1 MKKLLNR
8 IFVVGAVCL
17 LCLHSGQGSVLDQS
31 QPIFNNN
38 VGGYFNGGSSRQKI
52 AQVVTPGISGWLTTV
67 AAPVTGLGT
76 LRLEIRGV
84 SAGLPNDTQL
94 ASQNIAG
101 SSLPSFFSDPTG
113 FRQLNLSVPPLV
125 SAGEP
130 FAIVLSALNPPMG
143 SLTVLSGPPG
153 DPYAGGDAFY
163 DSLPNPP
170 DWIHRGDFG
179 SFDIPF
185 QTYVEPIPEP
195 ATTFTLAVLSL
206 LVGALASRKTGCG
219 SRNAFPGNK
228 SKSKAVMRGFRSK
241 SLIRSDRLQ

>member
-153 DPYAGGDAFY
+153 DRMRAGTLF
-163 DSLPNPP
+163 
-170 DWIHRGDFG
+170 
-179 SFDIPF
+179 
-185 QTYVEPIPEP
+185 
-195 ATTFTLAVLSL
+195 TT
-206 LVGALASRKTGCG
+206 
-219 SRNAFPGNK
+219 AFPIRRTGFTGGILDR
-228 SKSKAVMRGFRSK
+228 SIFRSK
-241 SLIRSDRLQ
+241 PTLNRFQSRPPPLRSRSCRFSSAHWRREKLDAALEMHSPEINQSRRRS

>member
-1 MKKLLNR
+1 LRNH
-8 IFVVGAVCL
+8 IYFVGAGCW
-17 LCLHSGQGSVLDQS
+17 LCLHSVQGSVLDQS

-38 VGGYFNGGSSRQKI
+38 VGGYFIGGSSRQKI
-52 AQVVTPGISGWLTTV
+52 AQVVTPGIFGWLTTV
-67 AAPVTGLGT
+67 AAPVAGLGT

-84 SAGLPNDTQL
+84 SAGLPKDTQL

-170 DWIHRGDFG
+170 GWIHMGDFG

-195 ATTFTLAVLSL
+195 GVGALVVWSF
-206 LVGALASRKTGCG
+206 LVGALVSARTRGASQ
-219 SRNAFPGNK
+219 
-228 SKSKAVMRGFRSK
+228 
-241 SLIRSDRLQ
+241 RL